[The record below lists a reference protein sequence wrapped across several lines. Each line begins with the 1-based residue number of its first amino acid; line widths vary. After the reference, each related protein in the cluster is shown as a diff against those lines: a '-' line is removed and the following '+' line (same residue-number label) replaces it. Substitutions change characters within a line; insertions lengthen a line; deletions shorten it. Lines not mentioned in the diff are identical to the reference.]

1 LTGLCYIQASVSFT
15 DQSID
20 QIRGGG
26 HFLCHPRSHSEVQQ
40 RLVGGTYRATSTDSN
55 IESDKDKSW
64 VPLTDDEIRE
74 LHARGYEEKR
84 IYANVGD
91 VILWR

>member
-1 LTGLCYIQASVSFT
+1 M
-15 DQSID
+15 
-20 QIRGGG
+20 
-26 HFLCHPRSHSEVQQ
+26 
-40 RLVGGTYRATSTDSN
+40 VGGTYRATSTDSN

-91 VILWR
+91 VILWRSDLVVSSHLFPFSTSFPK